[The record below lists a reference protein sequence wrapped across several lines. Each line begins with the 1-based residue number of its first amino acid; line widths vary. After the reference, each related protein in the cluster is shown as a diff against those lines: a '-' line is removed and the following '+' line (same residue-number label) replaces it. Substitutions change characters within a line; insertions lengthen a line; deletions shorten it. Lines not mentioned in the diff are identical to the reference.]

1 MGNLAAS
8 LRRASAFAPSSA
20 LSAALSAVLAF
31 TSCGE
36 RAPPPHVG
44 KVTPAG
50 RVFEKEDFRVTV
62 PLRFTGF
69 TPSAGADQIH
79 AEQAGLREARAE
91 VLVALHE
98 IAIESGMLRI
108 ALFDGTSNDYERADQ
123 IVVHSVPSGQFTRA
137 DQVIADQRTAVW
149 LDAEP
154 VKWERLVVSGREVD
168 RLHTRMPKLGTESVC
183 YYLDGGETTYMVVF
197 ATTPERA
204 DKIFAESETIMK
216 SFEVK

>member
-1 MGNLAAS
+1 MTRPVPS
-8 LRRASAFAPSSA
+8 IRR
-20 LSAALSAVLAF
+20 SAAVVAAAVAATATLVLPA
-31 TSCGE
+31 CGE
-36 RAPPPHVG
+36 RTPPPHVG

-50 RVFEKEDFRVTV
+50 RVFEKEDFGITV

-69 TPSAGADQIH
+69 TPSAGTDRVR
-79 AEQAGLREARAE
+79 AEQAGLRKAQTE
-91 VLVALHE
+91 VFMALRE
-98 IAIESGMLRI
+98 IAIESGMLQI

-123 IVVHSVPSGQFTRA
+123 IVVYSVPSGQFTRA

-168 RLHTRMPKLGTESVC
+168 RLHTRMPKFGMESVC